1 MHRKQLDISAE
12 SAREHILDIAGI
24 RVVCNYL
31 EDIYVIEKMLLKQE
45 DVKLLKRKDYIKN
58 PKDNGYRSLHIVV
71 SIPVFLSNKVE
82 KLPVEIQI
90 RTIGMDMWASLEH
103 KIRYKNNAST
113 DDYSDMLK
121 TVHLKLHVE
130 SKMQSIHSAISD
142 NN

>member
-31 EDIYVIEKMLLKQE
+31 EDIYVSLKMLLQQE

-58 PKDNGYRSLHIVV
+58 PKEMAIVAHIVV

-82 KLPVEIQI
+82 K
-90 RTIGMDMWASLEH
+90 ASSG
-103 KIRYKNNAST
+103 NSN
-113 DDYSDMLK
+113 
-121 TVHLKLHVE
+121 
-130 SKMQSIHSAISD
+130 
-142 NN
+142 